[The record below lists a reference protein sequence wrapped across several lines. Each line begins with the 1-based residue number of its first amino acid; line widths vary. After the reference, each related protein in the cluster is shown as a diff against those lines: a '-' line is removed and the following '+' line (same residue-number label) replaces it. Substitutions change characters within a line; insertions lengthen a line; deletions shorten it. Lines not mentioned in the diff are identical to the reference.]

1 MAIPLDT
8 AKAAIGIDG
17 DPEAKASV
25 TEFPTS
31 ATATEPIPIFNPAPD
46 GAPTTV
52 PLVDPDP
59 DPKLLADK
67 AGEAF
72 AASCSAADNGD
83 PRWVCACGPC
93 ELDGNHV
100 PLGTPCPGAP
110 MILPIAAAPGTC
122 I

>member
-1 MAIPLDT
+1 MDT
-8 AKAAIGIDG
+8 TKAAIGIDG
-17 DPEAKASV
+17 DPVAKASV

-31 ATATEPIPIFNPAPD
+31 ATAPPIPIFNPAFD

-72 AASCSAADNGD
+72 AASCSVVDNGD
-83 PRWVCACGPC
+83 PLWACACGPC
-93 ELDGNHV
+93 ELDGSHV
-100 PLGTPCPGAP
+100 PLDTHCPGAP